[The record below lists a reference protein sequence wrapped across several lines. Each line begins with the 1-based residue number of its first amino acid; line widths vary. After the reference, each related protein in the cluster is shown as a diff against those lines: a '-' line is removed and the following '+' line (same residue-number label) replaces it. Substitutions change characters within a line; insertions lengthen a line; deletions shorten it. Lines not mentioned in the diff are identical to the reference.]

1 MAISHWQWIPSFFIE
16 NVFRISDKLLLIPGI
31 RYEWLEGS
39 SEGRNGITNSGTAI
53 NLQKLCTNYDALFV
67 MNDRVQ
73 LTGKLKL
80 DAVHIGIEDISLID
94 ARKIVG
100 TNCIIGVSC
109 YGNIELAKNA
119 ALQGADYVAFGAC
132 FSSTT
137 KPQNKTIDKTENSTL
152 SKNFIFKFSISKVE
166 DEDGNEIQKIK
177 INLKNKEKTE
187 LVWGLYTN
195 IWGEKKFFI
204 KLNLQS

>member
-1 MAISHWQWIPSFFIE
+1 MLANQLKGIYAVTDDILTPLDTIE
-16 NVFRISDKLLLIPGI
+16 KNVEEALKAGVKIIQFRNKIQTDNEI
-31 RYEWLEGS
+31 EQ
-39 SEGRNGITNSGTAI
+39 TAI

-67 MNDRVQ
+67 MNNRVQ

-137 KPQNKTIDKTENSTL
+137 KPQNKTIDKNVISIAKSILDIPVCVIGGIAAHNIEELKKHKPDMYAIVSA
-152 SKNFIFKFSISKVE
+152 IFKGDITRNIV
-166 DEDGNEIQKIK
+166 KIK
-177 INLKNKEKTE
+177 QVL
-187 LVWGLYTN
+187 N
-195 IWGEKKFFI
+195 I
-204 KLNLQS
+204 

>member
-1 MAISHWQWIPSFFIE
+1 MKKISYGFCSGHIDEKIAEFAKDSVLKEKRDRWHEALSKDIYVEEALNAGVKIIQFRNKIQTDNEIE
-16 NVFRISDKLLLIPGI
+16 Q
-31 RYEWLEGS
+31 
-39 SEGRNGITNSGTAI
+39 TAI

-137 KPQNKTIDKTENSTL
+137 KPQNKTIDKNVISIAKSILDIPVCVIGGIAAHNIEELKKQIINP
-152 SKNFIFKFSISKVE
+152 KN
-166 DEDGNEIQKIK
+166 GN
-177 INLKNKEKTE
+177 N
-187 LVWGLYTN
+187 G
-195 IWGEKKFFI
+195 
-204 KLNLQS
+204 